1 MQPAITLLTNFFV
14 NKRAIKL
21 TTTNIP
27 TCKEALSKNKLTKK
41 LTKEPKANQI
51 VTKLTVTSSINT
63 KTINNTNQVN
73 VITNPP
79 TKFNYTILSFI
90 LGYNLIFRTHNS
102 NFK

>member
-1 MQPAITLLTNFFV
+1 MVKDGIICLFFTLLTNFFV

-27 TCKEALSKNKLTKK
+27 ICKEVLSENKLTKK

-79 TKFNYTILSFI
+79 T
-90 LGYNLIFRTHNS
+90 
-102 NFK
+102 